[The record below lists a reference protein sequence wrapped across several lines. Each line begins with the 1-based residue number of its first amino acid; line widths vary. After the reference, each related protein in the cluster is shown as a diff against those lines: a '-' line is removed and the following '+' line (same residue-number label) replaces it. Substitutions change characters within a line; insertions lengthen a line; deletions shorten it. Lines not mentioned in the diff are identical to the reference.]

1 MLCQAVPPGFF
12 FSPMFS
18 SSLTSFHIL
27 GDFLIFL
34 FQVYG
39 FFKTSVCTS
48 EHAFASSAHVFLSRW
63 LTQHLPHPPW
73 TWSRILPGC
82 QLSSAPRLILPEHL
96 SPSFPCWRLSYF
108 PLLPHYSF
116 PVEAAGLLCAGA
128 AVAEPL
134 QSQPQDLMP
143 QLLPG
148 ASRLPLP
155 LTALKPWTLPGGDP
169 QPPPL
174 VPSSSWC
181 VSVCI
186 LRGMGSS
193 TGTSS
198 VTTSIRVCGSP

>member
-1 MLCQAVPPGFF
+1 
-12 FSPMFS
+12 MFS

-128 AVAEPL
+128 AVA
-134 QSQPQDLMP
+134 
-143 QLLPG
+143 G
-148 ASRLPLP
+148 ASPVSATGPDATAPPRGLQAPPARQPAASPGSRPLR
-155 LTALKPWTLPGGDP
+155 
-169 QPPPL
+169 QN
-174 VPSSSWC
+174 
-181 VSVCI
+181 
-186 LRGMGSS
+186 
-193 TGTSS
+193 
-198 VTTSIRVCGSP
+198 

>member
-48 EHAFASSAHVFLSRW
+48 EHVFASSGHVFLSRW

-73 TWSRILPGC
+73 TWSRILPCC

-116 PVEAAGLLCAGA
+116 PVEAADLLCAGA
-128 AVAEPL
+128 SVA
-134 QSQPQDLMP
+134 
-143 QLLPG
+143 G
-148 ASRLPLP
+148 ASPVSATGP
-155 LTALKPWTLPGGDP
+155 DATAPPRGLQAPPAPHCPETVDSPWWR
-169 QPPPL
+169 PPA
-174 VPSSSWC
+174 PSSRALLLL
-181 VSVCI
+181 VRQRLYLERDGQQHRHL
-186 LRGMGSS
+186 LRNHKHQG
-193 TGTSS
+193 
-198 VTTSIRVCGSP
+198 VR